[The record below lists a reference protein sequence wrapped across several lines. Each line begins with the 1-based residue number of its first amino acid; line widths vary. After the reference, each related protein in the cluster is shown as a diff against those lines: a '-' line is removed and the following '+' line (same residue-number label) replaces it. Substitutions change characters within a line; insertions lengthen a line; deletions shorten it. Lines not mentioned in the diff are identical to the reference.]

1 MKKVVIVPDSFKGTI
16 SSERICE
23 IFEEKINKIFPF
35 CEVVKIPVADGGEGS
50 MSCFLNALGGERV
63 SALVCGPYGEKIEAE
78 YGILGGDTAVI
89 EMSAC
94 AGLPLVEGKKN
105 PSLTTTFGVGE
116 LMLDAAKRGCKKII
130 MCLGGSCTNDMGA
143 GAAAAAGVKFY
154 NSKGESF
161 VPVGGTLC
169 EIEKIDTVGKSEL
182 LSGVEITAMC
192 DIDNPLF
199 GKSGAAYVFAP
210 QKGADENQVAALDDG
225 LRHAARIVKND
236 AGVDVSA
243 LSGAGAAGGMGAGMV
258 AFFGAELRSGIETVL
273 DTVNFEAKIDG
284 ADYVFTG
291 EGKLDSQSLRGKV
304 VSGVAKRAKE
314 KGVPVIAVVGG
325 YEACLEDIYDM
336 GVRAV
341 FATNPM
347 PVDFEKVRHSSEDNL
362 AISVENILRIL

>member
-1 MKKVVIVPDSFKGTI
+1 MKKAVVIPDSFKGTI

-35 CEVVKIPVADGGEGS
+35 CDVVKIPVADGGEGS
-50 MSCFLNALGGERV
+50 VNCFLNALGGEKITVTV
-63 SALVCGPYGEKIEAE
+63 SGPYGEKIEAE
-78 YGILGGDTAVI
+78 YGILGEDTAVI
-89 EMSAC
+89 EMSSC
-94 AGLPLVEGKKN
+94 AGLPIVEEKKN
-105 PSLTTTFGVGE
+105 PALTTTFGVGE

-143 GAAAAAGVKFY
+143 GAAAAVGVRFY
-154 NSKGESF
+154 NAKGESF
-161 VPVGGTLC
+161 VPVGGSLC
-169 EIEKIDTVGKSEL
+169 EIERIDTAEKSEL
-182 LSGVEITAMC
+182 LKGIEITAMC

-199 GKSGAAYVFAP
+199 GENGAAYVFAP
-210 QKGADENQVAALDDG
+210 QKGADKNQVKALDDG
-225 LRHAARIVKND
+225 LRHSAQIVKKD
-236 AGVDVSA
+236 IGLDVSD
-243 LSGAGAAGGMGAGMV
+243 LRGAGAAGGMGAGMV
-258 AFFGAELRSGIETVL
+258 AFFGSELRSGIETVL
-273 DTVNFEAKIDG
+273 DTVDFEAKIDG

-325 YEACLEDIYDM
+325 YEVCLEDIYDM
-336 GVRAV
+336 GVKAV

-347 PVDFEKVRHSSEDNL
+347 PVDFEKARHSSEDNL

>member
-1 MKKVVIVPDSFKGTI
+1 MSEFMNPKYISLKEYTPGEQPKGKKFIKLNTNESPYPPSPEVIAAVSSEVVASLKLYPDPDCSGLRDALADFYHTGSENIFITNGSDDILNFAFMAFGHKGAVFPDITYGFYKVFCELHSVSYEEIPLKEDFSVFPQDYYNAGKMVVIANPNAPTGLDI
-16 SSERICE
+16 S
-23 IFEEKINKIFPF
+23 
-35 CEVVKIPVADGGEGS
+35 
-50 MSCFLNALGGERV
+50 
-63 SALVCGPYGEKIEAE
+63 
-78 YGILGGDTAVI
+78 
-89 EMSAC
+89 
-94 AGLPLVEGKKN
+94 
-105 PSLTTTFGVGE
+105 
-116 LMLDAAKRGCKKII
+116 
-130 MCLGGSCTNDMGA
+130 
-143 GAAAAAGVKFY
+143 
-154 NSKGESF
+154 
-161 VPVGGTLC
+161 LC

-304 VSGVAKRAKE
+304 ISGVAKRAKG

-347 PVDFEKVRHSSEDNL
+347 PVDFEKVRHSIEDNL